1 MSIILIIFCI
11 WGASALAR
19 ATKEAARKKEIER
32 QRREQ
37 AARSAELARMTAEW
51 KQRQEEAKIETARL
65 IALEREQ
72 MRQAKEQEKL
82 AKEQE
87 KYEARLAKVEAE
99 QRKMRFEIDQIN
111 EDLPLLHRQLDTF
124 MEQMDEWQNRLHK
137 AQLDLEWDELRMR
150 EAPSAVK
157 GKEHDAHL
165 KAKATAESKII
176 SLEKNIRK
184 AEKQIATAEFKKG
197 EYTRKLEVA

>member
-1 MSIILIIFCI
+1 MTLILIIFCI

-19 ATKEAARKKEIER
+19 ATKEAARKKEIDR

-51 KQRQEEAKIETARL
+51 KQRQAEAKIETARL

-87 KYEARLAKVEAE
+87 KQAAVLAKHEKRIELLEYKVRKLDRDIEA
-99 QRKMRFEIDQIN
+99 QN
-111 EDLPLLHRQLDTF
+111 ELLADYY
-124 MEQMDEWQNRLHK
+124 
-137 AQLDLEWDELRMR
+137 AQLDWLLLQQSGTVSGGSEF
-150 EAPSAVK
+150 
-157 GKEHDAHL
+157 
-165 KAKATAESKII
+165 AKWQNKIVT
-176 SLEKNIRK
+176 KNNQIRK
-184 AEKQIATAEFKKG
+184 AECKLADMNDAKERAEK
-197 EYTRKLEVA
+197 EMEVA